1 MGKDKKSLFKRME
14 NAKENLYTQE
24 MYNLKIRLTK
34 LYDKYDDITK
44 AIEDMEDLKHDFNSG
59 KNMLNN
65 IDFICPV
72 KWKGNRQAEYE
83 YEREYSVYDITL
95 RRYDASIEEALSE
108 LNEAKNN
115 ISQQI
120 DDCKGKIAKTIG
132 LI

>member
-1 MGKDKKSLFKRME
+1 MILQDETLTHK
-14 NAKENLYTQE
+14 AKELIMNEKVDCVY
-24 MYNLKIRLTK
+24 
-34 LYDKYDDITK
+34 
-44 AIEDMEDLKHDFNSG
+44 AIEKGIGEIITNFKNIPDEYIAERAKDIEDI